1 MGEVIVIQG
10 SKLWMTHNDGNL
22 NSLLTVVLRYNMLT
36 MFIKEK
42 VYISELLTIFNL
54 KTISAN

>member
-1 MGEVIVIQG
+1 VIQG

-22 NSLLTVVLRYNMLT
+22 NSLLTVVLRFNMLT
-36 MFIKEK
+36 MFIKKK

-54 KTISAN
+54 KTISAH

>member
-36 MFIKEK
+36 MFIKNK
-42 VYISELLTIFNL
+42 IYISELLTIFNL

>member
-10 SKLWMTHNDGNL
+10 SKLWLTRNDGNL
-22 NSLLTVVLRYNMLT
+22 NNLLLVVLRYNMLT
-36 MFIKEK
+36 MFIKNK
-42 VYISELLTIFNL
+42 IYISELLTIFNL